1 MWKGGDVV
9 DLFRPDNTEGY
20 TAAELAK
27 LNAEWEEIAER
38 EGLEEYTAAY
48 DERAGQFNDEVARR

>member
-1 MWKGGDVV
+1 M